1 MREKEK
7 NRIVPRKKF
16 ENYDFFSLFLKS
28 PSLLYRRPEL
38 QYPVRNKRNGKMY
51 LRVNDFGIKKR
62 KYLYALVEFVKGS
75 SLDDT
80 AITVSKIIKENVS
93 KTMIKET
100 FRVNLLNTLSKF
112 NGDAN
117 RISLTNFCEDNN
129 IYPEIFQSDYAKWNR
144 QRMIIVII
152 YLREV
157 FDLKPPLEIKK

>member
-7 NRIVPRKKF
+7 NTQTLS
-16 ENYDFFSLFLKS
+16 FFSLFFKFL
-28 PSLLYRRPEL
+28 SLLYRRPEL

-62 KYLYALVEFVKGS
+62 KYLYALVEFVKGC
-75 SLDDT
+75 SLEDT
-80 AITVSKIIKENVS
+80 AASVSEIIGEIVS

-112 NGDAN
+112 KGDAN
-117 RISLTNFCEDNN
+117 RISLTKFCEDNN
-129 IYPEIFQSDYAKWNR
+129 IYPEIFQNDNAKWNR

-157 FDLKPPLEIKK
+157 FDLRHPLEIKK